1 MIYVNY
7 IGNTLILIG
16 AGVIVVALAIFAIA
30 VIRRNSRL
38 EREKKRRVYEL
49 ESAIAAAKAL
59 KEQRERLQE
68 TNTVL
73 SESLTRASQ
82 DYNLLAR
89 EHRELEART
98 IALQKT
104 LEAQPTAP
112 KRAVPKRGTQAAQ
125 EGV

>member
-7 IGNTLILIG
+7 IGDTLILIG
-16 AGVIVVALAIFAIA
+16 AGIIVVVLAIITAIA
-30 VIRRNSRL
+30 LRRNNLL
-38 EREKKRRVYEL
+38 ERYRKLAKRAL
-49 ESAIAAAKAL
+49 EDANAAKTAL
-59 KEQRERLQE
+59 KEQVDRLQE
-68 TNTVL
+68 TNTIL